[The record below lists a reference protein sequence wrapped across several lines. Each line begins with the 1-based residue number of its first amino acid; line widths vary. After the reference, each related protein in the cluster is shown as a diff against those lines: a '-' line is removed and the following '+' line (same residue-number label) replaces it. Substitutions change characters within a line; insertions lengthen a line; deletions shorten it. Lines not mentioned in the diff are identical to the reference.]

1 MCIQIIKKSVCRIVL
16 LKFTFLCIV
25 ILSVC
30 IGNSLFFIVNFKK
43 LVIFENPVA
52 ALYLCYITVL
62 LTTAKVPMLTCGMVP
77 RRVYTSTGEKAGD
90 SRVLENQQ
98 HHYFQ
103 NHLYKYRQ
111 QVPLQQAFHRP
122 YPGVIKAHQNLCI
135 LCSSATAGS
144 SLKFTIGKYKNAAP
158 IHHQP
163 VEYASQPQ

>member
-1 MCIQIIKKSVCRIVL
+1 MIVTDSL
-16 LKFTFLCIV
+16 TDR
-25 ILSVC
+25 
-30 IGNSLFFIVNFKK
+30 NSRLAISH
-43 LVIFENPVA
+43 A
-52 ALYLCYITVL
+52 TCYITVL